1 MSSTELQSIAN
12 IAIII
17 QTIFFVISVFFI
29 GYQIR
34 ERNRLTRAA
43 NTQALVEVSA
53 PFLLQLSQDRNLAEL
68 WVNGANDYDTLDG
81 VDQFRYTQLIA
92 WWLIHHE
99 NAFYQYRKRLL
110 DDTIYHAWQVDLQDF
125 VRRSQL
131 GLFWEKEHKRFFQTE
146 FQQEI
151 ERLIRLA

>member
-1 MSSTELQSIAN
+1 MSSADLQTLAN

-43 NTQALVEVSA
+43 NTQALVDVSA
-53 PFLLQLSQDRNLAEL
+53 PFMLQLSQDRHLAQL
-68 WVNGANDYDTLDG
+68 WVNGAKDYHTLDE
-81 VDQFRYTQLIA
+81 VEQFRYTQLIA

-99 NAFYQYRKRLL
+99 NAFYQYRTGLL
-110 DDTIYHAWQVDLQDF
+110 DRTIYRAWAVDLQHF
-125 VRRSQL
+125 VRRTQL
-131 GLFWEKEHKRFFQTE
+131 GRFWEKEHKRFFQSE
-146 FQQEI
+146 FQEEI
-151 ERLIRLA
+151 EKLIQLA